1 MSKSS
6 PHLIALACGSFAIG
20 MTEFTMMGI
29 LPNIAHDLT
38 IDIPSA
44 GYLIALYALG
54 VVVGAPTLVLL
65 SANYAPKK
73 VLIFLMGLF
82 VLFNGLFAL
91 SPNVELAMISRFM
104 AGLPHGAFFG
114 IGAVVA
120 TQLAPPGRSAQSIAI
135 MFTGMTIANLIGVP
149 LGTYLGQQVSWNSTY
164 ALITTTGIVTIV
176 AIQRFIPNL
185 PVPARGMVFKQLT
198 YFKTREAWMMVA
210 IISVG
215 TGGMFAW
222 MSYIAPLVTE
232 MAGVPTTQV
241 PVIMVLAG
249 LGMVVGN
256 LLGGKLA
263 DSVPPHLSVI
273 ISWSVMIMCLL
284 LVYFTAEIEFM
295 AYIMSFLTGIASF
308 SISAPI
314 QMMLIRSA
322 KGAETL
328 AAAGGQASFNLGN
341 TLGAYLGG
349 LPIAMGLAFHIPS
362 LVGVGMAFI
371 GILLVLINQLLQ
383 KKEIATPNH

>member
-29 LPNIAHDLT
+29 LPNIAADLQ
-38 IDIPSA
+38 IDIPRA

-54 VVVGAPTLVLL
+54 VVVGAPTLTML
-65 SANYAPKK
+65 SAHYAPKK
-73 VLIFLMGLF
+73 VLTFLMGLF

-91 SPNVELAMISRFM
+91 APSVELAMLTRFM

-114 IGAVVA
+114 LGAVVA

-135 MFTGMTIANLIGVP
+135 MFTGMTVANLLGVP
-149 LGTYLGQQVSWNSTY
+149 LGTYLGQAVSWHVTY
-164 ALITTTGIVTIV
+164 GFITVTGLITML
-176 AIQRFIPNL
+176 AIQRYIPAL
-185 PVPARGMVFKQLT
+185 PTPPKGTVKQQLH
-198 YFKTREAWMMVA
+198 YFKTKDAWMMVA
-210 IISVG
+210 IISIG

-232 MAGVPTTQV
+232 NGGLPSSHVPI
-241 PVIMVLAG
+241 IMVLAG
-249 LGMVVGN
+249 LGMLVGN

-263 DSVPPHLSVI
+263 DRVRPDRAVI
-273 ISWSVMIMCLL
+273 ISWSVMIACLL
-284 LVYFTAEIEFM
+284 LIFFTSTLSWM
-295 AYIMSFLTGIASF
+295 AYLMSFLTGVASF

-322 KGAETL
+322 SGAETL
-328 AAAGGQASFNLGN
+328 AAAAGQASFNTGN

-349 LPIAMGLAFHIPS
+349 LPIALGLGYHIPS
-362 LVGVGMAFI
+362 LVGVGLALV
-371 GILLVLINQLLQ
+371 GILLVLGYQKMLKNQLDNS
-383 KKEIATPNH
+383 K

>member
-6 PHLIALACGSFAIG
+6 SHLIALACGSFAIG

-29 LPNIAHDLT
+29 LPNIATDLQ
-38 IDIPSA
+38 INIPQA

-54 VVVGAPTLVLL
+54 VVVGAPTLTML
-65 SANYAPKK
+65 SAHYPPKK

-82 VLFNGLFAL
+82 VLFNGLFAFAP
-91 SPNVELAMISRFM
+91 SVELAMLTRFM

-120 TQLAPPGRSAQSIAI
+120 TQLSPPGRSAQSIAI
-135 MFTGMTIANLIGVP
+135 MFTGMTLANLFGVP
-149 LGTYLGQQVSWNSTY
+149 LGTYLGQQISWNMTY
-164 ALITTTGIVTIV
+164 AVITSTGLITML
-176 AIQRFIPNL
+176 ALQKWIPIL
-185 PVPARGMVFKQLT
+185 PTPPRGTVKNQLH
-198 YFKTREAWMMVA
+198 YFKTAEAWMMVA
-210 IISVG
+210 IISIG

-232 MAGVPTTQV
+232 KGGLPASRVPL
-241 PVIMVLAG
+241 IMILAG
-249 LGMVVGN
+249 LGMLVGN

-263 DSVPPHLSVI
+263 DRVRPDKAVV
-273 ISWSVMIMCLL
+273 ISWSVMIGCLG
-284 LVYFTAEIEFM
+284 LVYFTAHLSTM

-328 AAAGGQASFNLGN
+328 AAAAGQASFNTGN

-349 LPIAMGLAFHIPS
+349 LPIAMGLGYHIPS
-362 LVGVGMAFI
+362 LVGVVLAML
-371 GILLVLINQLLQ
+371 GILLVLLNQYLQ
-383 KKEIATPNH
+383 RKSNQTV